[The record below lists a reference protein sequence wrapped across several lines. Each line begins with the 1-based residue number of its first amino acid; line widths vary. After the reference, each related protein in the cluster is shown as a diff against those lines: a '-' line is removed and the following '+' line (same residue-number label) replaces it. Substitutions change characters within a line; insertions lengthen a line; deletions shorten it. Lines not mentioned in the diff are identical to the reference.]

1 MRILHL
7 VTLATVLVARDSS
20 AQDAEFGAMAIPLVT
35 RAAPT
40 ATRTDLTEGYVT
52 MPLLMA
58 HAQHGHLRGIATF
71 DLEGLTMQRGE
82 LVTGAYGEGYVDRRH
97 PHAYAHELMG
107 GVEFPREGTDK
118 RPPFDVSFFAGR
130 GFAPFG
136 SDDPMVR
143 PFEKYPVNH
152 HLAQI
157 LERVV
162 AIAAVRY
169 GPLIGEIGT
178 FNGDEPTS
186 PASMPNWGR
195 FGDSWSGRL
204 TLLPLPHTEVAGSVA
219 YVTSPEIKV
228 GHGLDQRKSSLYGRY
243 DFNHD
248 DGSRQYALVEWE
260 HTDEVDGGTTVNS
273 LYSLLG
279 EAAVCRADVIVGAR
293 LERTDRPEEEPTED
307 PFRTP
312 RPPLDLSSLGI
323 SRWTTLTLGIASPA
337 LQAGIISGRPFI
349 EVARI
354 GVAPGNP
361 PGIFNANLRYGT
373 DRLWMFTAGVR
384 LHAGMMHG
392 RMGRYGAALPDAVG
406 TSHASS
412 GSPAMP
418 DMPDMPGM
426 PAAATATQHSMHMSK
441 KCQP

>member
-1 MRILHL
+1 
-7 VTLATVLVARDSS
+7 
-20 AQDAEFGAMAIPLVT
+20 MAIPVVT
-35 RAAPT
+35 RADPT
-40 ATRTDLTEGYVT
+40 AIRANLTEGYIT

-58 HAQHGHLRGIATF
+58 HANHGPLRGIATF
-71 DLEGLTMQRGE
+71 DFEGLTMARGE
-82 LVTGAYGEGYVDRRH
+82 LVTGASGEGFVDRRH
-97 PHAYAHELMG
+97 PHSYVHELMG
-107 GVEFPREGTDK
+107 GVEHPREGTDK
-118 RPPFDVSFFAGR
+118 KPPFDVSFFAGR

-157 LERVV
+157 LERLV

-169 GPLIGEIGT
+169 GPLIGEVGT
-178 FNGDEPTS
+178 FNGDEPVS

-204 TLLPLPHTEVAGSVA
+204 TVLPLAHTEVAGSVA
-219 YVTSPEIKV
+219 HVTSPEIRA
-228 GHGLDQRKSSLYGRY
+228 GNGLDQQKSSLYARY

-248 DGSRQYALVEWE
+248 NGSRQYALVEWE
-260 HTDEVDGGTTVNS
+260 HTDELDGGTTINS

-293 LERTDRPEEEPTED
+293 LERTDRAEEEPTTD

-323 SRWTTLTLGIASPA
+323 SRWTTLTFGVASPA
-337 LQAGIISGRPFI
+337 LKTGIISGRPFV
-349 EVARI
+349 EVARLH
-354 GVAPGNP
+354 VTPGNP
-361 PGIFNANLRYGT
+361 PGIFNADLRYGT
-373 DRLWMFTAGVR
+373 SWLWMFSAGVR

-406 TSHASS
+406 TASPSS
-412 GSPAMP
+412 GSMP
-418 DMPDMPGM
+418 GMPGMPGMPDMPGM
-426 PAAATATQHSMHMSK
+426 PAPAPSTTMKSMHMSTR
-441 KCQP
+441 CQP